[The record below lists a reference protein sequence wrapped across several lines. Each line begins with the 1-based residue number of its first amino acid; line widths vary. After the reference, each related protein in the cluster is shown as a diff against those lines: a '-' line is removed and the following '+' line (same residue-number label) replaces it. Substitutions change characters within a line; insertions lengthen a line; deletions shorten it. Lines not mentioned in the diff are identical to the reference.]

1 MAMSRR
7 NRRIVA
13 STLVVERS
21 RVLLVRQGRG
31 GSRGKWNLPGG
42 KVDPG
47 ETWQDGAIRETL
59 EETSLRVTLDAV
71 HGIYRYTSRTGK
83 PVCRVVYQATVAAGE
98 LAVDGT
104 EILDAG
110 WFDLRAMLAM
120 PARQLS
126 RPALLRQIVSE
137 LPVEAREVAKVVA

>member
-1 MAMSRR
+1 MSTSRR

-47 ETWQDGAIRETL
+47 ETWQAGAIRETL

-71 HGIYRYTSRTGK
+71 HGIYHYASRTGK
-83 PVCRVVYQATVAAGE
+83 PVCRVVYRATVTAGE
-98 LAVDGT
+98 PAVDGD

-110 WFDLRAMLAM
+110 WFDLGTLLAM

-126 RPALLRQIVSE
+126 RPALLKRMVSE
-137 LPVEAREVAKVVA
+137 LPAEVREVARVA